1 MTGKQTILGRVKQLA
16 KANINALL
24 DSAEDPGKM
33 LDQLIRDYTNN
44 IAEAEEAVSSTI
56 GNLRLME
63 ADQAEDAK
71 TAEEWGAKAL
81 AASQRAD
88 ELRTAGND
96 SEADRF
102 DHLAKVALERQLGS
116 ERQATGAAPTIAS
129 QTEVV
134 DQLKS
139 GLNSMKD
146 KLAQLKTKRDE
157 LVARSKSAQAQ
168 TQVND
173 ALKSINVLDPSS
185 DVSRFEEKV
194 RREEAKVKG
203 QQELAASSLDAQFED
218 LEGLADKAEVSK
230 RLAALK
236 GQ

>member
-63 ADQAEDAK
+63 ADQAEDIK
-71 TAEEWGAKAL
+71 TADEWGAKAL

-88 ELRTAGND
+88 ELRTAGNPE
-96 SEADRF
+96 EADRF

-139 GLNSMKD
+139 GLNTMKD
-146 KLAQLKTKRDE
+146 KLVQLRTKRDE

-168 TQVND
+168 GQVND
-173 ALKSINVLDPSS
+173 ALKSINVLDPASE
-185 DVSRFEEKV
+185 VNRFEEKV

-218 LEGLADKAEVSK
+218 LEGLADKSEVAK

-236 GQ
+236 AQ